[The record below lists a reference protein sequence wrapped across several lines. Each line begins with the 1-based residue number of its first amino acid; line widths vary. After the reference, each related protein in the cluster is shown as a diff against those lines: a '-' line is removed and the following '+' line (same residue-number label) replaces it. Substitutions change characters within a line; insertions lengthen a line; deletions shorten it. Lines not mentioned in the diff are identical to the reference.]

1 MYYAIRIAVMTAIVL
16 AHYVARGHS
25 SFGET
30 FATYLAAIVFGHVTV
45 IVLARIVRSKYPD
58 RPNPNAHATLALA
71 GSSIAIIAFALV
83 VRLFAAHHDGP
94 IRYQTVDFVMADP
107 ASWLDEDIKLHGYVE
122 LGSMQVG
129 PQMTRTFVLTQ
140 NKQRVAA
147 RFAGLAPD
155 TFKDRAEVVATG
167 RLTRAPDG
175 AYLFVA
181 TDVIAKCPSTYQ
193 TANGPVPAARFR

>member
-1 MYYAIRIAVMTAIVL
+1 MSFAIRIAVMTAIVF
-16 AHYVARGHS
+16 AHYLARGHT

-30 FATYLAAIVFGHVTV
+30 FATYLVAIAFGHATV
-45 IVLARIVRSKYPD
+45 IVLARVVRSNHPD
-58 RPNPNAHATLALA
+58 RPDPNAHATLALA
-71 GSSIAIIAFALV
+71 GSSIAIIAFAIV
-83 VRLFAAHHDGP
+83 VWLFAAHHDGP
-94 IRYQTVDFVMADP
+94 IRYRTVDVVMADP
-107 ASWLDEDIKLHGYVE
+107 ESWLDEDVKLHGDVE

-147 RFAGLAPD
+147 RFTGHAPD
-155 TFKDRAEVVATG
+155 TLKDRAEVVATG

-175 AYLFVA
+175 GYLFVA